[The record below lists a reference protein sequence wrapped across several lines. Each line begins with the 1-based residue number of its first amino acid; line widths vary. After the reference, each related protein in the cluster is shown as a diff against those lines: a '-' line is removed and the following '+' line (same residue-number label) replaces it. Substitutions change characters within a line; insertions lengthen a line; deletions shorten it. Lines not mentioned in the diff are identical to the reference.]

1 MMNDNLQD
9 MIQVSC
15 EEAITPDVEAQ
26 LEQPE
31 LAEALGAAYGEPSYK
46 ETHGRC
52 EDAPCCGCCGNH
64 EEDGYGSPAD
74 DAWHEAQ
81 EYPEW

>member
-1 MMNDNLQD
+1 MNDNLQD

-31 LAEALGAAYGEPSYK
+31 LAEALGAACGEPSYK
-46 ETHGRC
+46 EVYGRC
-52 EDAPCCGCCGNH
+52 EDAPCCGCCGNY